1 MKDIPIFD
9 TETGVSTLILK
20 EIPYKQTAYVKIRD
34 IQPGGLEAH
43 LRECISFCRMCG
55 AERVLA
61 EGHPEL
67 KAGPLH
73 CRGLQLRLS
82 AAEREPGAC
91 VFPVTQ
97 ESVRRWRDIYN
108 EKRAAGDNAATL
120 TARDEKEIVNSGGAY
135 FIHDAGKLLGIG
147 WLRGSEILCI
157 AATVPGA
164 GARVLGTL
172 LTLTD
177 GETVQLEVAST
188 NERALRLY
196 ERFGAVT
203 VGERSVWHVIL

>member
-1 MKDIPIFD
+1 MYDHSR
-9 TETGVSTLILK
+9 T
-20 EIPYKQTAYVKIRD
+20 
-34 IQPGGLEAH
+34 
-43 LRECISFCRMCG
+43 
-55 AERVLA
+55 
-61 EGHPEL
+61 
-67 KAGPLH
+67 
-73 CRGLQLRLS
+73 
-82 AAEREPGAC
+82 
-91 VFPVTQ
+91 
-97 ESVRRWRDIYN
+97 
-108 EKRAAGDNAATL
+108 
-120 TARDEKEIVNSGGAY
+120 SGGAY

-147 WLRGSEILCI
+147 WLRGNEILCI